1 MRIKTIFIGSGEF
14 AVPILDKLLQ
24 SDLIEITCVISQP
37 DKPVGRKQILTPTP
51 VSEFLQKNSIKISL
65 ETPVKIR
72 LEADNLL
79 NKYQPELIIVASYGQ
94 IIPESI
100 LNYPKY
106 KALNI
111 HGSLL
116 PELRGAVPVQMSI
129 LNGLS
134 KTGVTIQRMVY
145 QMDAGPI
152 VGLKEIELNN
162 KETSDLLMDKLGNL
176 GAELLIQI
184 LPKWI
189 DGQIQ
194 EVPQNEMGA
203 TYCYKDDIA
212 KNKAEITFET
222 DIDLAERMVR
232 AFYPWPIAWV
242 KYNNK
247 FIKIYSAI
255 VSTPIPGL
263 ENLRFIKKD
272 KKLYL
277 GLKNGSLE
285 ILELQEEGKKRGEFK
300 NYFYLADIKS

>member
-14 AVPILDKLLQ
+14 AVPILNKLLQ

-51 VSEFLQKNSIKISL
+51 VSEFLQKNSIKINL
-65 ETPVKIR
+65 ETPAKIR
-72 LEADNLL
+72 LEAENLL

-94 IIPESI
+94 IIPENI

-129 LNGLS
+129 LNGVN

-152 VGLKEIELNN
+152 VALREVELTN
-162 KETSDLLMDKLGNL
+162 KETSDLLMDQLGSL
-176 GAELLIQI
+176 GAELLIET

-189 DGQIQ
+189 EGKIE
-194 EVPQNEMGA
+194 EVPQNEMDA

-212 KNKAEITFET
+212 KHKAEITFET
-222 DIDLAERMVR
+222 DINLAERMVR

-247 FIKIYSAI
+247 FIKIYSAVI
-255 VSTPIPGL
+255 GTTITGL
-263 ENLRFIKKD
+263 NNLKFIKKD

-285 ILELQEEGKKRGEFK
+285 ILELQEEGKKRGDFK
-300 NYFYLADIKS
+300 NYFYLSDIKS

>member
-14 AVPILDKLLQ
+14 AVPILNKLLQ

-51 VSEFLQKNSIKISL
+51 VSEFLQKNSIKINL
-65 ETPVKIR
+65 ETPAKIR
-72 LEADNLL
+72 LEAENLL

-129 LNGLS
+129 LNGVN

-152 VGLKEIELNN
+152 VALREVELTN
-162 KETSDLLMDKLGNL
+162 KETSDLLMDQLGSL
-176 GAELLIQI
+176 GAELLIET

-189 DGQIQ
+189 EGKIE
-194 EVPQNEMGA
+194 EVPQNEMDA

-212 KNKAEITFET
+212 KHKAEITFET
-222 DIDLAERMVR
+222 DINLAERMVR

-247 FIKIYSAI
+247 FIKIYSAVI
-255 VSTPIPGL
+255 GTTITGL
-263 ENLRFIKKD
+263 NNLKFIKKD

-285 ILELQEEGKKRGEFK
+285 ILELQEEGKKRGDFK
-300 NYFYLADIKS
+300 NYFYLSDIKS

>member
-14 AVPILDKLLQ
+14 AVPILNKLLQ

-51 VSEFLQKNSIKISL
+51 VSEFLQKNSIKINL
-65 ETPVKIR
+65 ETPAKIR
-72 LEADNLL
+72 LEAENLL

-94 IIPESI
+94 IIPENI

-129 LNGLS
+129 LNGVN

-152 VGLKEIELNN
+152 VALREVELTN
-162 KETSDLLMDKLGNL
+162 KETSDLLMDQLGSL
-176 GAELLIQI
+176 GAELLIET

-189 DGQIQ
+189 EGKIE
-194 EVPQNEMGA
+194 EVPQNEMDA

-212 KNKAEITFET
+212 KHKAEITFET
-222 DIDLAERMVR
+222 DINLAERMVR

-247 FIKIYSAI
+247 FIKIYSAVI
-255 VSTPIPGL
+255 GTTITGL
-263 ENLRFIKKD
+263 NNLKFIKKD

-285 ILELQEEGKKRGEFK
+285 ILELQEEGKKRGGFK
-300 NYFYLADIKS
+300 NYFYLSDIKS